1 MDFLPIFEKN
11 FSSKDNLIWLFF
23 ALRSYLN
30 LCHDHLSLSVV
41 FSVMFTLYHS
51 LWTLRIKDMSSF
63 VFKI

>member
-51 LWTLRIKDMSSF
+51 LWTL
-63 VFKI
+63 